1 MKNNFKISLI
11 ALSTLLTACGG
22 GNGGGNSVPNTTLPT
37 TTVSSFSVQSDN
49 KKEIVAMAE
58 KELGAPIDTSNY
70 DKIVSVNES
79 LTASASNYSN
89 ARNAT
94 SKSAKA
100 TGLSETEKKYNL
112 IQIYANWI
120 NADKEI
126 LNTIT
131 EKLEDETIFKTAI
144 TQGLTI
150 FVGKEIANE
159 IAKAE
164 NIIDSIIEKA
174 EDIKTAITEN
184 KDKFT
189 AVKYDLSKD
198 FKFPSNIEQ
207 EDSVIQITVDENG
220 NAKGIKIDANGINV
234 KDLEFELS
242 DLTKDN
248 TGLLK
253 GEKKK
258 GNHTYELTLG
268 GDSMEL
274 SYAQFGMMKDNFV
287 NDYKNKESATVFF
300 FGGNEKRKIENIT
313 DNFTFEGR
321 ALGNISSEEV
331 KTINNTQQQLQLAYM
346 DLDGTVSLT
355 VTPGATMKE
364 VANFKFNN
372 WYDITVTKEGDEI
385 SSEYKFDGKNFDS
398 YTREYFIKEDN
409 NGEMTSLEPNNTE
422 YLLTKYYGTDKIP
435 DEVVGRYSSGWVG
448 FDTDKQGN
456 QYKDSVYWDI
466 VFGAKRK

>member
-1 MKNNFKISLI
+1 
-11 ALSTLLTACGG
+11 GG

-89 ARNAT
+89 ARNTT

-159 IAKAE
+159 IAKAD

-198 FKFPSNIEQ
+198 FKFEPDMYSQ
-207 EDSVIQITVDENG
+207 EDSDILLTVDEKG
-220 NAKGIKIDANGINV
+220 NAKGIKIKSENQSIDV
-234 KDLEFELS
+234 EFELG
-242 DLTKDN
+242 DLRQDKDGIVKGTK
-248 TGLLK
+248 TK
-253 GEKKK
+253 GD
-258 GNHTYELTLG
+258 HTYEIFLG
-268 GDSMEL
+268 GDSMDL
-274 SYAQFGMMKDNFV
+274 AYAQFGMMKDNFT
-287 NDYKNKESATVFF
+287 NKNKNRESNTVFF
-300 FGGNEKRKIENIT
+300 FGGNEKKKIDEIKNT
-313 DNFTFEGR
+313 FTFEGR
-321 ALGNISSEEV
+321 ALGSIVEGEFYENKENI
-331 KTINNTQQQLQLAYM
+331 AYM

-355 VTPGATMKE
+355 VTPGETIKE
-364 VANFKFNN
+364 VANFKFDN
-372 WYDITVTKEGDEI
+372 WYDITVTKEDKNYDWVS
-385 SSEYKFDGKNFDS
+385 SSEYTFATDKKVNN
-398 YTREYFIKEDN
+398 YTREHFMKEDE
-409 NGEMTSLEPNNTE
+409 NG
-422 YLLTKYYGTDKIP
+422 
-435 DEVVGRYSSGWVG
+435 
-448 FDTDKQGN
+448 
-456 QYKDSVYWDI
+456 I
-466 VFGAKRK
+466 VAMRP

>member
-1 MKNNFKISLI
+1 MKNNLKISLI

-159 IAKAE
+159 IAKAD

-242 DLTKDN
+242 DLRKYEN
-248 TGLLK
+248 GLLK
-253 GEKKK
+253 GEKTK

-300 FGGNEKRKIENIT
+300 FGGNEQRKIENIT

-321 ALGNISSEEV
+321 ALGNIMDESYNLTSNE
-331 KTINNTQQQLQLAYM
+331 QDLAYM

-364 VANFKFNN
+364 VANFKFDN
-372 WYDITVTKEGDEI
+372 WYDITVTKEGDDI
-385 SSEYKFDGKNFDS
+385 SSEYTADGKKFDYYTKEHFIHEDEDGTIYPMYPDS
-398 YTREYFIKEDN
+398 ET
-409 NGEMTSLEPNNTE
+409 
-422 YLLTKYYGTDKIP
+422 LLTAYYGADKDP
-435 DEVVGRYSSGWVG
+435 SEAVGRYSGGWGWTDYDDSGKETWKG
-448 FDTDKQGN
+448 AT
-456 QYKDSVYWDI
+456 YWDI
-466 VFGAKRK
+466 IFGAKRK